1 MKYPLIRSVDGIAV
15 SLHILST
22 REKHAV
28 CATEQLWDRP
38 DHGPGRGLAPEGPG
52 PELTRAP
59 QGLRVAPTQM
69 RTWRGRSEEQVRAL
83 GARGEGRGQWV
94 P

>member
-1 MKYPLIRSVDGIAV
+1 MKYPLVHSVDGIAV

-22 REKHAV
+22 REKRAV
-28 CATEQLWDRP
+28 RAFEQLWDRP

-52 PELTRAP
+52 SELTRAP
-59 QGLRVAPTQM
+59 QDPQVAPTQM

-83 GARGEGRGQWV
+83 GERGDGMRQWV
-94 P
+94 T